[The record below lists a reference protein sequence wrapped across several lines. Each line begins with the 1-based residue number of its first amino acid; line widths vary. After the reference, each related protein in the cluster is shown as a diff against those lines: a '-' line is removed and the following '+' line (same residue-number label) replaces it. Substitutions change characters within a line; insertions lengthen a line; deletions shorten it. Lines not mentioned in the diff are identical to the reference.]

1 MVRRTMSAR
10 VENHVRGDAKFLG
23 GGDTCDY
30 PADHGGDGLPLPQYP
45 HIQSETAG
53 WSLSEGGSAG
63 RIIDYPAAA
72 NQIHIVIRVS
82 HLSQHMTRVPANA
95 LRNALIVL

>member
-1 MVRRTMSAR
+1 MSAR

-30 PADHGGDGLPLPQYP
+30 PADHGGDGLSLSQYS

-53 WSLSEGGSAG
+53 WSLSKGGPVG
-63 RIIDYPAAA
+63 RIINDPAAA
-72 NQIHIVIRVS
+72 NQIRIS
-82 HLSQHMTRVPANA
+82 LSESRIFFN
-95 LRNALIVL
+95 I